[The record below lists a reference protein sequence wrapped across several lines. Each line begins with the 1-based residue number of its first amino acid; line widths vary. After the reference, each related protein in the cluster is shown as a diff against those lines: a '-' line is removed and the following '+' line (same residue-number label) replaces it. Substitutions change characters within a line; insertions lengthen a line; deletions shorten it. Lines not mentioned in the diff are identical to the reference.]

1 MKLAVLGG
9 SFNPVHKGH
18 LFLAKQAADEY
29 GYEHVLFIPA
39 REPPHKNLAS
49 GASDAD
55 RLAMLK
61 NALNQYGDNRFFIDD
76 CELKRSGL
84 SYTIDT
90 VYDLEARYK
99 GVLDGKIGLIIGS
112 DLAADFGK
120 WKEPDLLA
128 EKTDIVLGR
137 RPLSCGGT
145 ADSCSVGEPYNAGE
159 TFPWPHLKL
168 HNEFYAVSSAAIR
181 RMISEKEDW
190 KSLVPES
197 VYDYIVERKL
207 YGFE

>member
-29 GYEHVLFIPA
+29 GYERVLFIPA

-55 RLAMLK
+55 RLKMLK
-61 NALNQYGDNRFFIDD
+61 NALNEYGDNRFFIDD
-76 CELKRSGL
+76 CELKRSGP

-90 VYDLEARYK
+90 VYDLEARYA
-99 GVLDGKIGLIIGS
+99 GALDGKIGLIIGS
-112 DLAADFGK
+112 DLTADFSK
-120 WKEPDLLA
+120 WKNADLLA
-128 EKTDIVLGR
+128 EKTDILLGR

-145 ADSCSVGEPYNAGE
+145 ADFYSVGEPYNAGE
-159 TFPWPHLKL
+159 TFPWPHFQL

-181 RMISEKEDW
+181 RMTAEKKEW
-190 KSLVPES
+190 KHLVPAS
-197 VYDYIVERKL
+197 VYGYIVERKL